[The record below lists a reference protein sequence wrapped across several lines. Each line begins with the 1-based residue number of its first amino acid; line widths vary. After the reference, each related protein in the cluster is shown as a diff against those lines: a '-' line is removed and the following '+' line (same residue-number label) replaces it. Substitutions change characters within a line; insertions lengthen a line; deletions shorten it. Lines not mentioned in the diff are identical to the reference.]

1 MIRRTILSGAIL
13 AWAMVAGVLS
23 GATALRAAELV
34 MVERSGC
41 PYCARWDRDVAP
53 AYERSPEGQRAP
65 LRRVSLDDGQPRLA
79 LAAPVR
85 FTPTFLLVDGNREIG
100 RVTGFINDAMFWGL
114 LDKLLERLGPPPQQ
128 AGE

>member
-1 MIRRTILSGAIL
+1 
-13 AWAMVAGVLS
+13 MVAGVLS